1 MKRFVLVILLG
12 ALAAPGVL
20 SAKSLKEKAE
30 TEIFTVMKG
39 VSLLSYSSVAIP
51 VDLRKTIE
59 KKVKQL
65 FLRESVGV
73 WRLEKN
79 GEFQGIAIL
88 DHVMGKTQPFSFVVM
103 FDPSGS
109 VRSVRVVKY
118 REQYGGGIQGKG
130 FLRQFEGKHRD
141 STFVLGKDIDGVS
154 GSTISSLSIV
164 RGVEKLA
171 HLAASIL
178 VRDLEI

>member
-1 MKRFVLVILLG
+1 MILLG
-12 ALAAPGVL
+12 ALAAPGAL
-20 SAKSLKEKAE
+20 SGKSLKEKAE
-30 TEIFTVMKG
+30 VEILNV
-39 VSLLSYSSVAIP
+39 VNDISLSSYSDFPIP

-79 GEFQGIAIL
+79 GESRGIAIL
-88 DHVMGKTQPFSFVVM
+88 DHAMGKTQPFSFIVI

-130 FLRQFEGKHRD
+130 FLRQFEDKNRD

-154 GSTISSLSIV
+154 GSTISSHSIT

-171 HLAASIL
+171 HLALSIL
-178 VRDLEI
+178 ERDLEK